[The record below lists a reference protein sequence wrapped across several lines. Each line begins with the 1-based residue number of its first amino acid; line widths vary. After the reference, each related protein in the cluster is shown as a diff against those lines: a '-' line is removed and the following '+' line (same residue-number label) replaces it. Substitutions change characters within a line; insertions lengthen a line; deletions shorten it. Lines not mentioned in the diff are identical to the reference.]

1 MSITSRDVARL
12 AGVSQPTVSRA
23 LRGDPRVSAATR
35 ERVDRAV
42 QALGYVPSEAGRSL
56 VTRRTRRIG
65 TVVTDLANPFYP
77 HLVGPLHDELD
88 RRGYQMTLFTERSD
102 AKVATER
109 LLDGSLDG
117 VVLMTSTIDSMLP
130 AELTRRGLPY
140 VFLNRDSGDGGG
152 DAAVVD
158 NALGGKLAAELVAGL
173 GHRHIGAIFGPE
185 DTTTGRERETGF
197 RFALADHG
205 LALRAE
211 AVRHG
216 PFEFAT
222 GHGLLPEVLA
232 ARPRP
237 TALFCGSDAIA
248 IGALNA
254 ALGAGVRVP
263 EDLTV
268 IGFDD
273 IPMASWEAFRL
284 TTVSHDLTEMAAGAA
299 RLLVGRIEG
308 GEQPEEAPGAPAVSV
323 GKRGG
328 RRVVSVP
335 RLAERGTHAPP
346 SA

>member
-1 MSITSRDVARL
+1 MTITSRDVARL

-23 LRGDPRVSAATR
+23 LRGDARVSAATR
-35 ERVDRAV
+35 ERVTRAAD
-42 QALGYVPSEAGRSL
+42 ALGYVPSEAGRSL

-77 HLVGPLHDELD
+77 HLVGPLHDELE
-88 RRGYQMTLFTERSD
+88 RHGYRMMMFAERSD
-102 AKVATER
+102 SKVATER

-117 VVLMTSTIDSMLP
+117 VVLMTSKIDSMLP

-140 VFLNRDSGDGGG
+140 VFLNRESGDGRG

-158 NALGGKLAAELVAGL
+158 NHLGGRLAADLVAGL
-173 GHRHIGAIFGPE
+173 GHRHIGGIFGPQ
-185 DTTTGRERETGF
+185 DTTTGRERELGF
-197 RFALADHG
+197 RLALAEHG
-205 LALRAE
+205 LAVQAG

-216 PFEFAT
+216 PFDFAA
-222 GHGLLPEVLA
+222 GHALLAEVLA
-232 ARPRP
+232 ATPRP
-237 TALFCGSDAIA
+237 TAVFCGSDAIA

-254 ALGAGVRVP
+254 ALGAGLRVP

-284 TTVSHDLTEMAAGAA
+284 TTVSHDLVEMAAGAA
-299 RLLVGRIEG
+299 RLLIGRIET
-308 GEQPEEAPGAPAVSV
+308 EEARDEGEGP
-323 GKRGG
+323 

-335 RLAERGTHAPP
+335 RLVERGTHAGPP
-346 SA
+346 R